1 MWCLMWRLAATQ
13 QRVDSDLETIK
24 CRIFGVASISKPY
37 HARRVFPIDI
47 SIIHSFLQH
56 NYEEKT
62 TSEIL
67 RDHAMQQCVIV
78 SWLRK
83 LISPLTAATRR
94 DDTGDDDERWRDD
107 YGDHVCTSKRGL
119 SFQWGDKMLNSSV
132 VNEILINFIKFYI
145 RESFQF
151 HRSSHVISNR
161 FASPRDWD
169 VNFAAVLRE
178 SLFRLVMW
186 NYCFSLSRY
195 PLLLLG
201 WWDDCDSSRG
211 KGQNLKLTSMKCKSL
226 STSSRWIH
234 WQQE

>member
-1 MWCLMWRLAATQ
+1 MQCNNVSLFHDFESSSARW
-13 QRVDSDLETIK
+13 QR
-24 CRIFGVASISKPY
+24 
-37 HARRVFPIDI
+37 
-47 SIIHSFLQH
+47 QH
-56 NYEEKT
+56 DEMIQVMMMKDGE
-62 TSEIL
+62 
-67 RDHAMQQCVIV
+67 M
-78 SWLRK
+78 
-83 LISPLTAATRR
+83 TAAIM
-94 DDTGDDDERWRDD
+94 
-107 YGDHVCTSKRGL
+107 YVCTSKRGL